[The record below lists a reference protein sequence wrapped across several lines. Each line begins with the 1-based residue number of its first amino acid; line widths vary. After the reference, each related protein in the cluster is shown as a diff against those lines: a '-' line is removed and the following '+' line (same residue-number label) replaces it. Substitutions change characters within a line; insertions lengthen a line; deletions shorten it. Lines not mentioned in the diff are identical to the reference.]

1 MMEFIA
7 TTELLGFVLPDGRL
21 DFGAL
26 LEDFAA
32 FWQRYGEMLDGE
44 TDYRA
49 AARVVVLARLH
60 RVARWGGFVDREYA
74 AGLGRLD
81 LLIRK
86 PYGRHQVQREA
97 VELEVWQ
104 EARPDPLQDGLA
116 RLDAYLE
123 YLMLDTGTLIVF
135 DQRADAPPIA
145 DRTRFR
151 TARTPTG
158 RSVTVLRA

>member
-1 MMEFIA
+1 MEF
-7 TTELLGFVLPDGRL
+7 TTTGLLPGFVLPDGRL

-32 FWQRYGEMLDGE
+32 FWQKYGEMLDGE

-49 AARVVVLARLH
+49 AARVIVLARLH
-60 RVARWGGFVDREYA
+60 RIVRWGGLVDREYA
-74 AGLGRLD
+74 AGRGRLD

-116 RLDAYLE
+116 RLDGYLE

-135 DQRADAPPIA
+135 NQRADAPPLA
-145 DRTRFR
+145 DRTSFR
-151 TARTPTG
+151 TARTPAG
-158 RSVTVLRA
+158 RSVTILRA